1 MAEQAFTGSLK
12 PGVMLDKYE
21 IRGQIAAGGMAIIYK
36 AYDAT
41 LDRYVAV
48 KQIAPH
54 LSADEKFAA
63 RFRVEAQT
71 LARLSGSQPN
81 IVHVHELIQ
90 QEGQLYLVMEHVEG
104 TTLRSLMDRGPVPLQ
119 TGLGVLLSTALGLRA
134 MHAQNIVHRDLTPS
148 NLMMAK
154 DGALKIT
161 DFGLIGHSGGKT
173 SLPMG
178 TTRYMA
184 PEMFTGAPVDPRAD
198 LYSLGM
204 IAYEMFAGPEKFGEA
219 FRDVLR
225 DEKAQQVRWM
235 HWHSN
240 PALRPPPLKD
250 LQPGIPPLVSK
261 IVERLME
268 KDPGGGSPRP
278 TSSCGGC
285 GGSS

>member
-1 MAEQAFTGSLK
+1 
-12 PGVMLDKYE
+12 
-21 IRGQIAAGGMAIIYK
+21 MAI
-36 AYDAT
+36 
-41 LDRYVAV
+41 

-71 LARLSGSQPN
+71 LARLSSSQPN

-90 QEGQLYLVMEHVEG
+90 QDGQLYLVMEHVEG

-134 MHAQNIVHRDLTPS
+134 MHAQNIVHRDLTPA
-148 NLMMAK
+148 NIMMAK

-184 PEMFTGAPVDPRAD
+184 PEMFTGVAGRSAGRPVFPGHDRV
-198 LYSLGM
+198 
-204 IAYEMFAGPEKFGEA
+204 
-219 FRDVLR
+219 RDVR
-225 DEKAQQVRWM
+225 GAAR
-235 HWHSN
+235 S
-240 PALRPPPLKD
+240 
-250 LQPGIPPLVSK
+250 
-261 IVERLME
+261 
-268 KDPGGGSPRP
+268 SPRRSATCCATRRP
-278 TSSCGGC
+278 SRCGGC
-285 GGSS
+285 TGIPT